1 MKIVIHAI
9 GHLKETHWKA
19 AEAEY
24 LKRLQPYASTEVREY
39 DDFPSSP
46 KASLADET
54 KVKERECEQILR
66 HLKPSDF
73 VVILDLGHEELTSE
87 ELSESLMRWFAVSG
101 AAIHFVVGGSLGL
114 SDEMKR
120 RANARLCLSKLT
132 FPHQLARIVLLE
144 QLYRSFRIARNEPY
158 HK

>member
-1 MKIVIHAI
+1 MKITIHAI
-9 GHLKETHWKA
+9 GHLKETYWKA

-24 LKRLQPYASTEVREY
+24 LKRLNPYAQTEVREY
-39 DDFPSSP
+39 DDLPSKQNATP
-46 KASLADET
+46 AEET
-54 KVKERECEQILR
+54 KVKEKECEQILR
-66 HLKPSDF
+66 HLKGSDF
-73 VVILDLGHEELTSE
+73 VVILDLGHEQLTSE
-87 ELSESLMRWFAVSG
+87 VLSESLTKWFELSG
-101 AAIHFVVGGSLGL
+101 SSIHFVIGGSLGL
-114 SDEMKR
+114 SAEMKR